1 MRFEEPGR
9 KLLQS
14 SIIDILDS
22 QANIPSNFL
31 DVGCGAGSLS
41 QFLIKMGMMGSGVE
55 ISSQAYEQCQQMLVD
70 EIRLGTFKLHDRLD
84 NCVEKFDL
92 VICINVLEH
101 ILDDRLFLDL
111 ILRNLVPGGLL
122 IIGVPGREDRWYLE
136 DDLVGHLRRY
146 SKNRLQTLIE
156 EQTNSKTEIW
166 SIGYPLM
173 NIGQRVKNILLKKQA
188 SQFSGLS
195 KEAQTQTSGI
205 RSVPL
210 LPIWSILGYVSNFAV
225 KLLFSPIQRLFYN
238 SNAGI
243 QLIAFARSRANDNGA
258 QT

>member
-1 MRFEEPGR
+1 M
-9 KLLQS
+9 
-14 SIIDILDS
+14 
-22 QANIPSNFL
+22 
-31 DVGCGAGSLS
+31 
-41 QFLIKMGMMGSGVE
+41 
-55 ISSQAYEQCQQMLVD
+55 
-70 EIRLGTFKLHDRLD
+70 HDRLD
-84 NCVEKFDL
+84 DCVEKFRL
-92 VICINVLEH
+92 IICINVLEH

-111 ILRNLVPGGLL
+111 ILRNLLPGGLL
-122 IIGVPGREDRWYLE
+122 IIGVTGREDRWYLE

-156 EQTNSKTEIW
+156 EQTNSETEVW

-173 NIGQRVKNILLKKQA
+173 SIGQRVKNILLKKQA
-188 SQFSGLS
+188 SQFSALS

-243 QLIAFARSRANDNGA
+243 QLVAFA
-258 QT
+258 